1 MKPALLL
8 ALLAMILTPAP
19 RQQSFAQQAATQ
31 QATTQQAATQTP
43 AQQTS
48 AQQTATEQTT
58 PAPELGTEPDFIF
71 IQELNLW
78 KALQSHDLAAF
89 HAYLLPDFLDVE
101 KTIQTRDQIM
111 ANLGTCTLVSSK
123 IRNHQLRMLSPDAA
137 ILTYTRSSETTCGE
151 SHLTGDYNATTTW
164 VRREGKWFV
173 QIHTETAARP

>member
-8 ALLAMILTPAP
+8 ALLAMTLTAAP
-19 RQQSFAQQAATQ
+19 TRQSFAQQAATQ
-31 QATTQQAATQTP
+31 QTPAPQTT
-43 AQQTS
+43 AQQT
-48 AQQTATEQTT
+48 TTEQTT
-58 PAPELGTEPDFIF
+58 AAPALDTEPDFIF

-89 HAYLLPDFLDVE
+89 QALLLPDFLDVE

-123 IRNHQLRMLSPDAA
+123 IRNHRLRMLSPDAA
-137 ILTYTRSSETTCGE
+137 VLTYSRSSETTCGE

-164 VRREGKWFV
+164 VRRDNRWFV
-173 QIHTETAARP
+173 QIHTETPAAKP

>member
-8 ALLAMILTPAP
+8 ALLAIILTRAP
-19 RQQSFAQQAATQ
+19 RQQSLVQQATAQQAMAP
-31 QATTQQAATQTP
+31 QATAQQTP
-43 AQQTS
+43 AQQT
-48 AQQTATEQTT
+48 TTEQTT
-58 PAPELGTEPDFIF
+58 AAPALDTEPDFIF

-89 HAYLLPDFLDVE
+89 QAFLLPDFLDVE

-137 ILTYTRSSETTCGE
+137 ILTYSRSSETTCGE

-164 VRREGKWFV
+164 VRRDNKWFV
-173 QIHTETAARP
+173 QIHTETPAAKP

>member
-1 MKPALLL
+1 MEDFAHISVGGTTNRCIAISPIPAKLPRMKLVLLLL
-8 ALLAMILTPAP
+8 ATAFTPALA
-19 RQQSFAQQAATQ
+19 RQAA
-31 QATTQQAATQTP
+31 P
-43 AQQTS
+43 D
-48 AQQTATEQTT
+48 
-58 PAPELGTEPDFIF
+58 LGTEPDFIF

-78 KALQSHDLAAF
+78 KALQSHDLATFQAF
-89 HAYLLPDFLDVE
+89 LLPDFLDVE

-137 ILTYTRSSETTCGE
+137 ILTYTRSSETVCGE

-173 QIHTETAARP
+173 QIHTETPAAKP

>member
-19 RQQSFAQQAATQ
+19 RQQTSAQEAATP
-31 QATTQQAATQTP
+31 QATP
-43 AQQTS
+43 QQTT
-48 AQQTATEQTT
+48 AQQTATEQTP

-111 ANLGTCTLVSSK
+111 ANLGACTLTSSK
-123 IRNHQLRMLSPDAA
+123 IRNHQLRMLSSDAA
-137 ILTYTRSSETTCGE
+137 VLTYSRSSETTCGE

-173 QIHTETAARP
+173 QIHTETAAARP